1 MKKYTCPCCG
11 YKTIDSDGDYE
22 ICPVCFWE
30 DDPSQKMNE
39 YDFGANKIPLI
50 EAQKNYLRYGACEK
64 TATQYVRTPTEQDK
78 RNPDWAP
85 INDSL
90 YEFKLACRKFIEGTY
105 SIAELQHN
113 FSWITVPDDIAG
125 ELKQIDNNL
134 DMIRYCTLDYK
145 QRDEALDVVN
155 ELLKKMNITVEINR

>member
-11 YKTIDSDGDYE
+11 YKTIESDGDYE

-30 DDPSQKMNE
+30 DDPFQKMNE
-39 YDFGANKIPLI
+39 YDFGANKIPLV

-64 TATQYVRTPTEQDK
+64 TATQYVRRLTEQDK

-85 INDSL
+85 VNDSM

-113 FSWITVPDDIAG
+113 FSWITVPEDIAG
-125 ELKQIDNNL
+125 ELKQVDNNL

-145 QRDEALDVVN
+145 QRDEALDVLN
-155 ELLKKMNITVEINR
+155 EFLKKMNITDINH